1 MKKYLLLS
9 LIMLS
14 GIIICWG
21 FKDEFFSK
29 SKNISGN
36 KQGKKTKAPQLIISI
51 QPFSD
56 ISHDKVNYVASELNK
71 VYSKV
76 EVKQPIP
83 LPGYCKNYDKSRYR
97 ADSLIRY
104 LKNRTPKGYL
114 TIGLTTRD
122 VSATKGKDADF
133 GIMGLGYRPGN
144 SCIASLFRLK
154 GDNKLEKLYKVAI
167 HELGHTNG
175 LPHCPVKTCLMRNA
189 EGKDHLNEQKEFC
202 VNCKATLIK
211 AGWAFK

>member
-1 MKKYLLLS
+1 MKKSLILS
-9 LIMLS
+9 LIMFS

-21 FKDEFFSK
+21 FKDEIISR

-36 KQGKKTKAPQLIISI
+36 KKEKKSNARELIISI

-56 ISHDKVNYVASELNK
+56 ISQDKVNYVVNELKK

-104 LKNRTPKGYL
+104 LKNRTKEGYL

-122 VSATKGKDADF
+122 ISATKGKDADF

-154 GDNKLEKLYKVAI
+154 GENRLEKLYKVAI

-175 LPHCPVKTCLMRNA
+175 LPHCPVKTCLMRDA
-189 EGKDHLNEQKEFC
+189 EGKDHLNEEKEFC
-202 VNCKATLIK
+202 PSCKATLVK
-211 AGWAFK
+211 AGWALK

>member
-9 LIMLS
+9 LVMLS
-14 GIIICWG
+14 GVIICWG
-21 FKDEFFSK
+21 FKDEIFSK
-29 SKNISGN
+29 NKNISDN
-36 KQGKKTKAPQLIISI
+36 KKEKKSNAPELIISI

-56 ISHDKVNYVASELNK
+56 ISQDKVNYVVNELKK

-83 LPGYCKNYDKSRYR
+83 LPNCCKNYDKTRYR

-104 LKNRTPKGYL
+104 LKNSTPKGYL
-114 TIGLTTRD
+114 TIGLTTKD
-122 VSATKGKDADF
+122 ISTTKGKDADF

-144 SCIASLFRLK
+144 SCVASLFRLK
-154 GDNKLEKLYKVAI
+154 GENRLEKLYKVAI

-175 LPHCPVKTCLMRNA
+175 LPHCPVKTCLMRDA
-189 EGKDHLNEQKEFC
+189 EGKDHLNEEKEFC
-202 VNCKATLIK
+202 ASCKATLIE
-211 AGWAFK
+211 AGWALK

>member
-1 MKKYLLLS
+1 
-9 LIMLS
+9 MLS
-14 GIIICWG
+14 GIFICWG
-21 FKDEFFSK
+21 FKDEIISRN
-29 SKNISGN
+29 KNFYVIHKEKISN
-36 KQGKKTKAPQLIISI
+36 RPQLIISI

-56 ISHDKVNYVASELNK
+56 ISQDKVNYMANELKK

-76 EVKQPIP
+76 QVKQPIP
-83 LPGYCKNYDKSRYR
+83 LPNYCKNYDKSRYR

-104 LKNRTPKGYL
+104 LKNRTPDGYL

-122 VSATKGKDADF
+122 ISANKGNDADF
-133 GIMGLGYRPGN
+133 GIMGLGYRPGK
-144 SCIASLFRLK
+144 SCVASLFRLH
-154 GDNKLEKLYKVAI
+154 GTNKLEKLYKVSI

-189 EGKDHLNEQKEFC
+189 EGKDHLNEEKEFC
-202 VNCKATLIK
+202 PSCKATLVK